1 MMKLNERALEN
12 VVGGGKFEIPQCVEE
27 FACGF
32 GSYHLAPYIA
42 MHDIVVSKEKRVEI
56 DNTVPFSEGVLLSA
70 ISYSALSIGVYEG
83 EKHIYK
89 KIKNK
94 LSSK

>member
-1 MMKLNERALEN
+1 MIKLNERALEN
-12 VVGGGKFEIPQCVEE
+12 VVGGGKFAILQCVDE

-32 GSYHLAPYIA
+32 CSYHLAPYIA
-42 MHDIVVSKEKRVEI
+42 VHDIVVSKEKRVVE

-83 EKHIYK
+83 GKHIYK

>member
-1 MMKLNERALEN
+1 MIKLNERALEN
-12 VVGGGKFEIPQCVEE
+12 VVGGGKFEILQCVDE

-32 GSYHLAPYIA
+32 CSYHLSPYIA
-42 MHDIVVSKEKRVEI
+42 VHDIVVSKEKRVVK
-56 DNTVPFSEGVLLSA
+56 DNTVPFSEGALLSA

-83 EKHIYK
+83 GKHIYK
-89 KIKNK
+89 KIKSK

>member
-1 MMKLNERALEN
+1 MVKLNEIELEN
-12 VVGGGKFEIPQCVEE
+12 VAGGAKSKITQSVKD
-27 FACGF
+27 FAAGF
-32 GSYHLAPYIA
+32 VTYHIAPYIVA
-42 MHDIVVSKEKRVEI
+42 HDIVVSKEKRIERN
-56 DNTVPFSEGVLLSA
+56 NTVPFSKGVLLSA

-83 EKHIYK
+83 GKHIYK